1 MGFEYKGRIVLLT
14 EDRIPEET
22 KNEWLDTLKREQ
34 SHIGTNLLNKIPDEE
49 TFKDLIAEASSDAW
63 EAFVN
68 PNWPNADVVKIKQRV
83 KLAARYGDW
92 NSGVQATF
100 FDGYFSDRVEAKKAK
115 WNRVRYVLSVVG
127 LQHDPVIR
135 WRAGT
140 KAVKCFVGDKRVVRY
155 WITETEGGATAVDEI
170 RPSADQIDMYVK
182 PAYGKRF
189 QALVLGRIVQ
199 AYIFAKL
206 AEEGGLIDLRDQIIS
221 DFNSD
226 MDTILAAA
234 LDPAKADPT
243 KSFLHL
249 TIEGAEYKIH
259 AKAEL

>member
-1 MGFEYKGRIVLLT
+1 MGFEYKGKIVLLT
-14 EDRIPEET
+14 EEQIPEET

-34 SHIGTNLLNKIPDEE
+34 SHIGTNLLNKIPDEP
-49 TFKDLIAEASSDAW
+49 TYQNLIADASSDAW
-63 EAFVN
+63 ETFVN
-68 PNWPNADVVKIKQRV
+68 PNWPNADVIKIKQRV

-127 LQHDPVIR
+127 LQHDPVIK

-140 KAVKCFVGDKRVVRY
+140 KAVKCFTGDGRIVRY
-155 WITETEGGATAVDEI
+155 WISGVDEVM
-170 RPSADQIDMYVK
+170 PSAEQIDMYVK

-189 QALVLGRIVQ
+189 QALVLGRITQ
-199 AYIFAKL
+199 AYVFAKL
-206 AEEGGLIDLRDQIIS
+206 ADEGGLTDLRDQIIS

-249 TIEGAEYKIH
+249 TIEAGEYKIH